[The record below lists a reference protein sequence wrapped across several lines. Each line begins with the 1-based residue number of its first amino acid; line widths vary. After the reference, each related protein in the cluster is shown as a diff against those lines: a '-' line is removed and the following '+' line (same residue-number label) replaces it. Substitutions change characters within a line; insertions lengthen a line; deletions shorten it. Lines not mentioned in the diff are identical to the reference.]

1 MLAVEEGERVVGT
14 MQMAGTEMMRISN
27 MKNMEVS
34 VEISENDILK
44 VKKEI
49 PQVSKLMLILI
60 KDLQVMWLKLQI
72 LLQISANQ
80 H

>member
-44 VKKEI
+44 VKRRYRKYR
-49 PQVSKLMLILI
+49 S
-60 KDLQVMWLKLQI
+60 
-72 LLQISANQ
+72 
-80 H
+80 